1 MLFRA
6 DDGREPLAGCEDC
19 SLSVNYGCDDPAV
32 GCLLNT
38 LSVNIICYYAVAE
51 VVDCVVPTLF
61 VLVYGP
67 VDPITALL
75 TILAGA
81 VDSSL

>member
-1 MLFRA
+1 
-6 DDGREPLAGCEDC
+6 
-19 SLSVNYGCDDPAV
+19 
-32 GCLLNT
+32 
-38 LSVNIICYYAVAE
+38 
-51 VVDCVVPTLF
+51 

-81 VDSSL
+81 VDSSLWGAAEE